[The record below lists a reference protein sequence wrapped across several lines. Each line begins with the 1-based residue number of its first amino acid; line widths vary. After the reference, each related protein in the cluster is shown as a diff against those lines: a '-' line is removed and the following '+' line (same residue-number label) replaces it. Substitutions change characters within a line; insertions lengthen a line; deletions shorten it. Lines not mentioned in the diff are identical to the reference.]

1 MGLVLRTL
9 MSTNPTLLT
18 KSKLLSVAA
27 LVQALSIPCLK
38 RCNHL
43 ATLPHSPCPQHTALQ
58 SPSLLLRSIYHSVN
72 PRIQSGQSNYRKR
85 PTVPPN
91 QTPQHGVQAPLSP
104 PPSSHPPLLSTSTA
118 LCYSSNKPHVFTCL
132 GSGYSWNA
140 IPYFS
145 VLNTYSSFKAHLKYH
160 PSLNFS

>member
-1 MGLVLRTL
+1 M
-9 MSTNPTLLT
+9 LLT
-18 KSKLLSVAA
+18 MSKLLSVAA
-27 LVQALSIPCLK
+27 LVRALSIPCLK

-43 ATLPHSPCPQHTALQ
+43 ATLPHSPCPQHTHC
-58 SPSLLLRSIYHSVN
+58 SPIPISPTQIHLPLGQ

-104 PPSSHPPLLSTSTA
+104 PPSSHSPLLSTSTA

-140 IPYFS
+140 IPYLS